1 MLSSQ
6 PVKHLQWNIIK
17 MLTII
22 AFVQLQITVLCQ
34 NIPGM
39 NHQSR
44 ASCRVNG
51 DNMMGVNEIRR
62 TVIKKLIVDLAVQV

>member
-51 DNMMGVNEIRR
+51 DNMMRVNEIRG
-62 TVIKKLIVDLAVQV
+62 TVIKKLIVNLAIQV